1 MRVLEKLDLVMKNGD
16 LANCYPGC
24 RNITSLCVECESFMM
39 ALSPGS
45 ASTFASLHPSYSYM
59 LNAMSAQDV
68 IEEVVYYTLEKTRR
82 LES

>member
-1 MRVLEKLDLVMKNGD
+1 
-16 LANCYPGC
+16 
-24 RNITSLCVECESFMM
+24 MM

-45 ASTFASLHPSYSYM
+45 ACNFASLQPSYSYM

>member
-24 RNITSLCVECESFMM
+24 RNITSLCVVSFMM